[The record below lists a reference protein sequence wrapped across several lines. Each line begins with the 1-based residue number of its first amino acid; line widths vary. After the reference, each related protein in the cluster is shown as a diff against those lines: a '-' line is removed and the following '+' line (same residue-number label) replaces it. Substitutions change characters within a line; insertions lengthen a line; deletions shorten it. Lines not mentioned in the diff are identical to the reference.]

1 MGGSDSPI
9 LHGACERRD
18 LGEFVGF
25 NGPMA
30 EVPRKA
36 FARSA
41 RMASLPLGH
50 AGRMALGLG
59 KRIGGRPTEAVSHEL
74 QQRSAEQMFKVLGE
88 LKGGAMKLGQ
98 AMSVFEAA
106 MPEDLAE
113 PYRATLTKLQESA
126 PPLPAK
132 TVHEVLA
139 SELGEDWRTR
149 FRSFDD
155 QPAAAASIG
164 QVHHAVAPDGRE
176 VAVKIQYP
184 GAAEALTSDLK
195 QMVRLGRVFASWM
208 PGLDIK
214 PLLEELRERVEDELD
229 YLRESQFQRDFAVA
243 YEGDPEFVVPHVL
256 AAAPTVLVS
265 EWVDGRPLS
274 DIIKSGTPE
283 ERNHAGL
290 LYQRFLLS
298 GPARSGLLHADPH
311 PGNFRMTDDGR
322 LAVMDFGAVAHLP
335 GGFPPAIGTL
345 MRVALSGNAET
356 VAEGLQE
363 EGFIRPHITLD
374 SQRVLDYLLPFIEP
388 LQEEEFHYSRG
399 WLRDLFTRV
408 KDPRNPD
415 FTVGIK
421 MNLPPSYALVHRVW
435 MGATGVTCQLDSTI
449 PIRAEFE
456 RWVPGFAQ

>member
-1 MGGSDSPI
+1 M
-9 LHGACERRD
+9 D
-18 LGEFVGF
+18 L
-25 NGPMA
+25 MA
-30 EVPRKA
+30 ELPRKGLT
-36 FARSA
+36 RSVK
-41 RMASLPLGH
+41 MASLPLGH
-50 AGRMALGLG
+50 AGRVALGLG
-59 KRIGGRPTEAVSHEL
+59 KRIGGRPAEAVSHEL

-132 TVHEVLA
+132 TVHEVMA

-164 QVHHAVAPDGRE
+164 QVHRAVAPDGRN

-229 YLRESQFQRDFAVA
+229 YMRESQSQRDFAVA

-298 GPARSGLLHADPH
+298 GPARAGLLHADPH

-345 MRVALSGNAET
+345 MRVALTGNAED
-356 VAEGLQE
+356 VAQGLQE

-374 SQRVLDYLLPFIEP
+374 SQRVLDYLLPFVEP
-388 LQEEEFHYSRG
+388 LREEEFHYSRE
-399 WLRDLFTRV
+399 WLRDLFTRL

-415 FTVGIK
+415 FTVGFK

-435 MGATGVTCQLDSTI
+435 MGATGVSCQLDSTI
-449 PIRAEFE
+449 PMRAEFE
-456 RWVPGFAQ
+456 RWVPGFAA

>member
-1 MGGSDSPI
+1 
-9 LHGACERRD
+9 
-18 LGEFVGF
+18 
-25 NGPMA
+25 MA
-30 EVPRKA
+30 EIPRRA
-36 FARSA
+36 LTRSA
-41 RMASLPLGH
+41 RLASLPLGH
-50 AGRMALGLG
+50 AGRVAIGFG
-59 KRIGGRPTEAVSHEL
+59 KRVGGRPAEAVSHEL

-106 MPEDLAE
+106 MPDDLAE

-126 PPLPAK
+126 PPLPAA
-132 TVHEVLA
+132 TVHEVLTA
-139 SELGEDWRTR
+139 ELGVDWRAR

-164 QVHHAVAPDGRE
+164 QVHRAVALDGRD

-195 QMVRLGRVFASWM
+195 QMVRMGRLFASWM

-214 PLLEELRERVEDELD
+214 PLLEELRERVEEELD
-229 YLRESQFQRDFAVA
+229 YLRESRSQRAFAVA

-256 AAAPTVLVS
+256 AASPSVLVS

-274 DIIKSGTPE
+274 DIIRSGTPE
-283 ERNHAGL
+283 ERDRAGL

-298 GPARSGLLHADPH
+298 GPARAGLLHADPH
-311 PGNFRMTDDGR
+311 PGNFRMTEDGR
-322 LAVMDFGAVAHLP
+322 LAAIDFGAVAHLP
-335 GGFPPAIGTL
+335 GGFPPAMGTL
-345 MRVALSGNAET
+345 MRVALSGNADS

-363 EGFIRPHITLD
+363 QGFIRPHITLD
-374 SQRVLDYLLPFIEP
+374 SQRVLDYLLPFVDP
-388 LQEEEFHYSRG
+388 LREEEFHYSRE
-399 WLRDLFTRV
+399 WLRELFTRV

-435 MGATGVTCQLDSTI
+435 MGATGVSCQLDCTI
-449 PIRAEFE
+449 PIRGEFE
-456 RWVPGFAQ
+456 RWLPGFAT

>member
-1 MGGSDSPI
+1 MV
-9 LHGACERRD
+9 ERRD
-18 LGEFVGF
+18 STRFLGL
-25 NGPMA
+25 NGLMA
-30 EVPRKA
+30 DLPRKGLT
-36 FARSA
+36 RSIKL
-41 RMASLPLGH
+41 ASLPVGH
-50 AGRMALGLG
+50 AGRIALGLG
-59 KRIGGRPTEAVSHEL
+59 KRIGGRPAEAVSHEL

-106 MPEDLAE
+106 MPDDLAE

-126 PPLPAK
+126 PPLPVE

-139 SELGEDWRTR
+139 SELGEAWRTR

-155 QPAAAASIG
+155 RPAAAASIG
-164 QVHHAVAPDGRE
+164 QVHRAVALDGRD

-184 GAAEALTSDLK
+184 GAAEALASDLK

-214 PLLEELRERVEDELD
+214 PLLEELRGRVEEELD
-229 YLRESQFQRDFAVA
+229 YMRESQSQRDFALA
-243 YEGDPEFVVPHVL
+243 YEGDPEFLVPHVL

-283 ERNHAGL
+283 ERDHAGL

-298 GPARSGLLHADPH
+298 GPTRAGLLHADPH
-311 PGNFRMTDDGR
+311 PGNFRITEDGR

-345 MRVALSGNAET
+345 MRVALSGDAEV

-374 SQRVLDYLLPFIEP
+374 AQRVLDYLLPFVEP
-388 LQEEEFHYSRG
+388 LQEDEFHYNRG
-399 WLRDLFTRV
+399 WLRDLFTRL

-435 MGATGVTCQLDSTI
+435 MGATGVTCQLDCTI

-456 RWVPGFAQ
+456 RWVPGFAA